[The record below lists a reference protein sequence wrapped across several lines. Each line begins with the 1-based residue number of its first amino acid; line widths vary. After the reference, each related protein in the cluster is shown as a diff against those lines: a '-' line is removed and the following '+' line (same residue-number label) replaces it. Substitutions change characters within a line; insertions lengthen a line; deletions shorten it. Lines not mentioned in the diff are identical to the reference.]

1 MNKYE
6 SDHLL
11 NILIYDTFSNAL
23 LLYIFFIYSI
33 HIVYK
38 QLCIYYSLSTIV
50 GAEKVKINKS
60 TLFNT

>member
-23 LLYIFFIYSI
+23 LLYIFIYSI
-33 HIVYK
+33 HIAYINNYCV
-38 QLCIYYSLSTIV
+38 STIH
-50 GAEKVKINKS
+50 S
-60 TLFNT
+60 LL